1 MKWVLVQSFSFPYEA
16 QIAKSQLY
24 AAGIESLIENE
35 HTINMDWLYSNALGG
50 VRLLVLE
57 SDFEFAQNLLA
68 QDFSDAVDD
77 AFAEERMR
85 CPQCLSHHIGSH
97 TQGKRTA
104 YILFMLLGFP
114 LSKVEHGY
122 LCHDCNHFFKPKS
135 DFD

>member
-24 AAGIESLIENE
+24 AAGINSRIENE

-57 SDFEFAQNLLA
+57 RDFEDAKKLLE
-68 QDFSDAVDD
+68 QDFSDAVDEV
-77 AFAEERMR
+77 FVEEKIR
-85 CPQCLSHHIGSH
+85 CPQCQSQHIVSH
-97 TQGKRTA
+97 THGKRVA
-104 YILFMLLGFP
+104 YLLFMLLGFP

-122 LCHDCNHFFKPKS
+122 LCQSCHHFFKH
-135 DFD
+135 

>member
-1 MKWVLVQSFSFPYEA
+1 MKWVSVQSFSFPYEA

-24 AAGIESLIENE
+24 AVGIDSRMDNE

-50 VRLLVLE
+50 VRLFVLE
-57 SDFEFAQNLLA
+57 RDFEKAKKLLE
-68 QDFSDAVDD
+68 QDFSDDMDLEFGV
-77 AFAEERMR
+77 EKLH
-85 CPQCLSHHIGSH
+85 CSHCQSNHVTPH

-114 LSKVEHGY
+114 LSEVDHGY
-122 LCHDCNHFFKPKS
+122 LCQQCNHFFKARN